1 MNKTHN
7 VTAVLGEYK
16 NAQGEI
22 KKRYA
27 KVGALF
33 SRDDG
38 SMAIKMDTV
47 PVGDEWNGWLNLYP
61 DEYKKE
67 MAQPNSQPQTYQQDY
82 QPITEPQTYKQG
94 YQPSTE
100 PQPSYQ
106 KNQRPGPKETTF
118 SNTMI
123 NQDDEIPF

>member
-16 NAQGEI
+16 TPQGEI

-61 DEYKKE
+61 DDYKKE
-67 MAQPNSQPQTYQQDY
+67 VVQPSPQQQ
-82 QPITEPQTYKQG
+82 QG
-94 YQPSTE
+94 YQPSPITQTSY
-100 PQPSYQ
+100 PQS
-106 KNQRPGPKETTF
+106 QRPGPQNTTHT
-118 SNTMI
+118 NTMVDP
-123 NQDDEIPF
+123 DDEIPF

>member
-27 KVGALF
+27 KIGALF

-38 SMAIKMDTV
+38 SMAIKMDVV

-61 DEYKKE
+61 DDYKKE
-67 MAQPNSQPQTYQQDY
+67 VDQPSPQHRRVYQ
-82 QPITEPQTYKQG
+82 E
-94 YQPSTE
+94 STE

-106 KNQRPGPKETTF
+106 RNQLPGPKETTH
-118 SNTMI
+118 SNVMVSP
-123 NQDDEIPF
+123 DDEIPF

>member
-27 KVGALF
+27 KCGALF

-61 DEYKKE
+61 DDYKKE
-67 MAQPNSQPQTYQQDY
+67 TAQPNTQPQ
-82 QPITEPQTYKQG
+82 QG
-94 YQPSTE
+94 YQESTQ

-106 KNQRPGPKETTF
+106 RDQRPGPKDITH

-123 NQDDEIPF
+123 SSDDEIPF